1 MKAILLSKTSLDIR
15 VTSWEKGISPKFSGI
30 LWGRV
35 SVQSNHRLLSLSSH
49 WFPEKTV
56 DGHSK
61 VWSLLLWIR
70 FYLPCPTQGHISIS
84 SNCFSW
90 LLYYKI
96 KNAIIS
102 LIIIIILHTFLMP
115 HFLFGYKHTSLLPFI
130 TQLTKNCF
138 QFFSLV
144 FLELTLLFLFAHTI
158 PLKLLLW
165 CLSLYIYII
174 WFYSNINMHSV
185 LYMHVYNI
193 YKIKTKSQYLVLTW
207 FSNIVGGSR
216 LFGNTSFPL
225 FYWFPSSSL
234 ATHLP

>member
-1 MKAILLSKTSLDIR
+1 M
-15 VTSWEKGISPKFSGI
+15 
-30 LWGRV
+30 
-35 SVQSNHRLLSLSSH
+35 
-49 WFPEKTV
+49 
-56 DGHSK
+56 
-61 VWSLLLWIR
+61 WSLLLWIR
-70 FYLPCPTQGHISIS
+70 FYLPCPTQGHISVS

-90 LLYYKI
+90 LLYYKR

-102 LIIIIILHTFLMP
+102 LIIIIILYTFLMP

-144 FLELTLLFLFAHTI
+144 FPWAHPTI
-158 PLKLLLW
+158 SFCPHNSIKTTSMRS
-165 CLSLYIYII
+165 LSLYIYII
-174 WFYSNINMHSV
+174 WFYTNINMHSV

-207 FSNIVGGSR
+207 FSNTVGGRR
-216 LFGNTSFPL
+216 LLGNTSFPL

-234 ATHLP
+234 ATHLL